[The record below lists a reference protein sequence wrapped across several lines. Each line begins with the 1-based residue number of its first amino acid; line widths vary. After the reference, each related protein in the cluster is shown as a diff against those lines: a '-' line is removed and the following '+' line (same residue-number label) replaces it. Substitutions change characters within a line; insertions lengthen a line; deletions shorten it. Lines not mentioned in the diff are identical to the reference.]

1 MPWKEAS
8 VMSLRMEFVSLAS
21 AGGVSFRE
29 LCKRYAISPK
39 TGYKWLRRY
48 TERGKDGLLD
58 LSRRPHYSPNRIPV
72 EMEEMI
78 LALRDE
84 HPVWGPRKLHARLGE
99 QEVTRPS
106 ISTIAAVLKRNERIK
121 AEETSKHQAFT
132 RFEAEHP
139 NQLWQMDFK
148 GHFPLAEGSRCHPL
162 TVLDDHSRFLL
173 CLKACGD
180 ETWQTVQS
188 HLRDSFRLYGLPNC
202 MIFDNGSP
210 WGSDLEHPY
219 TPLGAWLIRLGIRVS
234 HSRPRHPQTLG
245 KDERLHRTLKA
256 ELLSRVGLRDMED
269 GQAHFDQWRRMYNH
283 ERPHEALGMEAPAR
297 RYHPSD
303 REFPEV
309 LPPIE
314 YGSGYIVRKVGDQ
327 GRISIKG
334 REVKVGRA
342 FEGYPVGLLPTKTD
356 GHFDV
361 YFCHQRIGQIDITYR
376 GT

>member
-8 VMSLRMEFVSLAS
+8 VMSLRMEFVALAS
-21 AGGVSFRE
+21 TSGVSFRV
-29 LCKRYAISPK
+29 LCKRYGISPK

-48 TERGKDGLLD
+48 SEAGKEGLLD
-58 LSRRPHYSPNRIPV
+58 LSRRPHHSPNRISA
-72 EMEEMI
+72 ELEERI

-99 QEVTRPS
+99 QELARPS
-106 ISTIAAVLKRNERIK
+106 ISTIAAVLKRNERINP
-121 AEETSKHQAFT
+121 EDTSKHQTLT

-148 GHFPLAEGSRCHPL
+148 GHFPLAEGTRCHPL

-180 ETWQTVQS
+180 EAWETVQS
-188 HLRDSFRLYGLPNC
+188 HLTDSFRLYGLPNC

-210 WGSDLEHPY
+210 WGSDLGHPY

-283 ERPHEALGMEAPAR
+283 ERPHEALGMEVPAR
-297 RYHPSD
+297 RYRPSG

-314 YGSGYIVRKVGDQ
+314 YGSGYIVRKVGGQ

-342 FEGYPVGLLPTKTD
+342 FEGYPVGLLPTNAD

-361 YFCHQRIGQIDITYR
+361 YFCHERIAEIDITCR